1 MSKIA
6 FVFSGQGAQYK
17 GMGKS
22 LYEESAAAKTLFDT
36 LGEQKED
43 LKEICFEGE
52 LEELSITKNTQPCL
66 FGVDLAAALALNEN
80 GIKADV
86 VAGFS
91 LGEIPALA
99 YSGILSTEDAFS
111 LVLKRAQFMDDATK
125 EKNGGMAAIL
135 KLSKEQVL
143 ELCDKFSEVYP
154 VNYNCPGQ
162 IVVAGD
168 KGQIAE
174 FAKEVTALKG
184 RAMVLNV
191 SGAFHSPFMSSA
203 CGKMEKEIVDF
214 EFNNAT
220 TPLYSNYTAE
230 VYGQNAKE
238 LVIKQMSNPVRWQE
252 IVETMIKD
260 GVDTFIEVGAG
271 KTLSGL
277 IKKTDKT
284 VKVLNVEDMDSL
296 NKTIE
301 ELKS

>member
-1 MSKIA
+1 MGKIA

-22 LYEESAAAKTLFDT
+22 LYEESAAAKKVFDMA
-36 LGEQKED
+36 QKQKKD
-43 LKEICFEGE
+43 LKEICFDGE
-52 LEELSITKNTQPCL
+52 LDVLSRTVNTQPSL
-66 FGVDLAAALALNEN
+66 FCVGLSAAKALEEKGV
-80 GIKADV
+80 KADV

-99 YSGILSTEDAFS
+99 FSGVLSEEEAFS
-111 LVLKRAQFMDDATK
+111 LVLKRAQFMEEATVDCP
-125 EKNGGMAAIL
+125 GGMAAIL

-143 ELCDKFSEVYP
+143 GLCEKFDKVYP
-154 VNYNCPGQ
+154 VNFNCPGQ

-168 KGQIAE
+168 KGQIEE
-174 FAKEVTALKG
+174 FAKEVAGIKG

-191 SGAFHSPFMSSA
+191 SGAFHCPFMSGA
-203 CGKMEKEIVDF
+203 CEKLAKELDNF
-214 EFNNAT
+214 TFNKAT

-230 VYGQNAKE
+230 LYGENGKE
-238 LVIKQMSNPVRWQE
+238 LVIKQMENPVRWQE
-252 IVETMIKD
+252 IVENMIKD

-284 VKVLNVEDMDSL
+284 VKVFNVEDIDSL

-301 ELKS
+301 EIEK